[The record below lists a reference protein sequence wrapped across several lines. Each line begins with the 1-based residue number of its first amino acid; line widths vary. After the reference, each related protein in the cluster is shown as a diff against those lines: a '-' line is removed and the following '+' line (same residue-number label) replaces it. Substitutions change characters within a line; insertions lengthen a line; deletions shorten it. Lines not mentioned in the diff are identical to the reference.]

1 MDKKKLLIIGGV
13 AVVGIVGYLL
23 YARSKNKA
31 EATTADGKLD
41 TRGGASMPVIGS
53 LKWVTNPSVA
63 SHLSGVLSD
72 EEALKLRNWVNIIVK
87 ERKADPSKWGASNG
101 LSGQTS
107 DIGHALFQMDK
118 QLGTSGKYW
127 NDTNRYALQ
136 DA

>member
-1 MDKKKLLIIGGV
+1 MDKKNLLIIGGV
-13 AVVGIVGYLL
+13 ALVGIVGYLL
-23 YARSKNKA
+23 YARSKGKSEA
-31 EATTADGKLD
+31 ATTDGDMETK
-41 TRGGASMPVIGS
+41 GGASMPVIGS
-53 LKWVTNPSVA
+53 LKWVTNPTVA

-72 EEALKLRNWVNIIVK
+72 EEAMKLRNWVNIIVK

-101 LSGQTS
+101 LSGQTA

>member
-13 AVVGIVGYLL
+13 VVVGVVGYLL
-23 YARSKNKA
+23 YARSKKNT
-31 EATTADGKLD
+31 EATTADGNMD
-41 TRGGASMPVIGS
+41 TRSGASQPIIGS
-53 LKWVTNPSVA
+53 LKWVTNPTVA

-72 EEALKLRNWVNIIVK
+72 EEAMKLRNWVNIIIK

-107 DIGHALFQMDK
+107 DIGHALLQMDQ